1 MLFRISGGSS
11 YVVLKDADAVPSDY
25 CATWRFLDSSDLGS
39 TGPAYAYMYEDGNQA
54 AAVNNRDGRLAFWST
69 GKDKGSTLRIFFAK
83 KSQPTGIQGVVSNS
97 QEKIYDLSGR
107 RVLSPEKGVYV
118 VGKNKRYIK

>member
-1 MLFRISGGSS
+1 MVCINECFCNGI
-11 YVVLKDADAVPSDY
+11 
-25 CATWRFLDSSDLGS
+25 
-39 TGPAYAYMYEDGNQA
+39 
-54 AAVNNRDGRLAFWST
+54 LAFWST

-83 KSQPTGIQGVVSNS
+83 KGQPTGIQSVVSNS